1 MPPDL
6 GMHTACIIHLHN
18 RVYQASDLIKQTN
31 MKQQLHKGCFTV
43 LGLLAQTSNTVS
55 KSNNDSSSING
66 NVTVV
71 IPDVAESGGG
81 CEGASP
87 SPNPTPPCSETESPG
102 WAGSAWS
109 FLGVGPDRP
118 PLTSF
123 NATLR

>member
-1 MPPDL
+1 MSVKRLTSEQDKDKSAI
-6 GMHTACIIHLHN
+6 TESVLHCA
-18 RVYQASDLIKQTN
+18 RVVGTN
-31 MKQQLHKGCFTV
+31 KQQHKH
-43 LGLLAQTSNTVS
+43 SI
-55 KSNNDSSSING
+55 SNNNSKCSTNG
-66 NVTVV
+66 NVPVM
-71 IPDVAESGGG
+71 IPDVVESGGG

-123 NATLR
+123 RATLR